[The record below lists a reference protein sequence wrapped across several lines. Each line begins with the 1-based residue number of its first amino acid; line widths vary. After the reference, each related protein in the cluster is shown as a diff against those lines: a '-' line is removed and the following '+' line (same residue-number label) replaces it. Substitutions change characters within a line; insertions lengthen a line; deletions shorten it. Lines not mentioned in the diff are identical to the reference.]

1 MAKILRYLLSPEEKD
16 QITLFYLER
25 ILEMLDS
32 GCATLAQTT
41 FSRHQS
47 AFSNLLSPEA
57 FQQLLDRVSLQD
69 NWSHQKEKQLYKRL
83 QNAFTFGEHKISHD
97 LAHEILLH
105 HDHLAESCPNHAICD
120 SVNKLLA
127 ENNNVYL
134 EPDEIAVNTIV
145 DASISFIVEE
155 RKPKQSGFQSLRG
168 NPGFYLQDAL
178 GRRYRCFVK
187 QIPDANIGDI
197 LSLKVTNIPGLAI
210 AAHGDPEPILYLEPR
225 VNPGEIIEVELAS
238 LSHTGN
244 SYTFRY
250 HSYDGFLWFKRR
262 GVNRTIFNEGSL
274 HKGDRIIAKVLYI
287 SEEEKRTSDDKVSRL
302 GVIKAIP
309 LRRVGEAPSL
319 AVSPSIGAAT
329 ALS

>member
-25 ILEMLDS
+25 LLEMLDS
-32 GCATLAQTT
+32 GCIVLAQTT
-41 FSRHQS
+41 FSRHQT
-47 AFSNLLSPEA
+47 AFSELLSPEA
-57 FQQLLDRVSLQD
+57 FQQLSERVSVRD
-69 NWSHQKEKQLYKRL
+69 NWNSQKEKHLYKRL
-83 QNAFTFGEHKISHD
+83 QNAFTFGESKISHD

-127 ENNNVYL
+127 NNNNVYL
-134 EPDEIAVNTIV
+134 EPDEIAVNTII
-145 DASISFIVEE
+145 DAPISFIVEE
-155 RKPKQSGFQSLRG
+155 RKPKQNGFQPLRG

-187 QIPDANIGDI
+187 QMPEANVGDV

-210 AAHGDPEPILYLEPR
+210 AAHGESEPILYLEPR
-225 VNPGEIIEVELAS
+225 ANPGEIIEIELSS

-262 GVNRTIFNEGSL
+262 GVNRTIFNENTL
-274 HKGDRIIAKVLYI
+274 RKGDRIIAKVLYI
-287 SEEEKRTSDDKVSRL
+287 SEEEKRTADDKVSRL

-309 LRRVGEAPSL
+309 LRRGGEAQSL
-319 AVSPSIGAAT
+319 AESPSIGAAT